1 MFCFD
6 KQKTAYDMRISDW
19 SSDVCSSDLFLAV
32 QKDINAFRHP
42 INLIIRLMPD
52 FPDLGLASRSA
63 AFNRVLIFIAL
74 GELCILVGIA
84 AILAEPLAHLLTG
97 QPCSARYPA
106 NLRPFAGR
114 FMQEVEPVLMLNAN
128 LLFAVLILIA
138 QPHCPD
144 RKNVVWGKSGSVS
157 VD

>member
-1 MFCFD
+1 
-6 KQKTAYDMRISDW
+6 
-19 SSDVCSSDLFLAV
+19 
-32 QKDINAFRHP
+32 
-42 INLIIRLMPD
+42 MPD

-128 LLFAVLILIA
+128 LLFAVIILIA
-138 QPHCPD
+138 QPPSTAPAEYHIIAIV
-144 RKNVVWGKSGSVS
+144 RHRVVRSEEHTSALQS
-157 VD
+157 LMRNS

>member
-1 MFCFD
+1 
-6 KQKTAYDMRISDW
+6 
-19 SSDVCSSDLFLAV
+19 
-32 QKDINAFRHP
+32 
-42 INLIIRLMPD
+42 MPD

-106 NLRPFAGR
+106 NLRPVAGR
-114 FMQEVEPVLMLNAN
+114 FMQEVEPILMLNAT
-128 LLFAVLILIA
+128 LLFARS
-138 QPHCPD
+138 D
-144 RKNVVWGKSGSVS
+144 ERRVVKACVCTFGSRWWLYKYKKK
-157 VD
+157 